1 MLDSIMSSIVFLTD
15 PPFFFVW
22 APPLPI
28 SSVGSGEGFVYLVD
42 GGGLLLLLAFDG
54 AFAFVAAASA
64 LNAAVANLVAAAIAL
79 RSSADCTA
87 FATGPVFVAGTAPVG
102 DTDSL
107 S

>member
-15 PPFFFVW
+15 PPFFFVG

-28 SSVGSGEGFVYLVD
+28 SSAGSGEGCVYLVG

-54 AFAFVAAASA
+54 AFAFAAAASA
-64 LNAAVANLVAAAIAL
+64 LNAADSNLLAVDSTLA
-79 RSSADCTA
+79 SSNYCTA
-87 FATGPVFVAGTAPVG
+87 FATGPDFLAGTAPVG